1 MPRVRE
7 GDAVLDPSRPRYE
20 TAVEKQIREAQERGA
35 FDDLPGKGKPLPGID
50 GPDDE
55 LWWVKNMIRREGL
68 STDLLLPPSIQLRKE
83 IDRLPE
89 TLRGLRSEQAV
100 RDLVHELNLRI
111 VEYLRVPDGPRVPV
125 RRISADD
132 AVAQWRAERE
142 RPTPSVAPSAPAPPQ
157 PRSRWWRR
165 RPTPPR

>member
-7 GDAVLDPSRPRYE
+7 GDAVLDPTRPRYE
-20 TAVEKQIREAQERGA
+20 TAVEKQIREAQELGA

-83 IDRLPE
+83 IDQYH
-89 TLRGLRSEQAV
+89 LRQRAKPGITGWAQINQNYDTSIDDVRRKVEYDLAYIERRSVVEEAQS
-100 RDLVHELNLRI
+100 RI
-111 VEYLRVPDGPRVPV
+111 VAAIRRLEDAGAITIGRGGEDG
-125 RRISADD
+125 
-132 AVAQWRAERE
+132 AVAQDD
-142 RPTPSVAPSAPAPPQ
+142 VI
-157 PRSRWWRR
+157 
-165 RPTPPR
+165 